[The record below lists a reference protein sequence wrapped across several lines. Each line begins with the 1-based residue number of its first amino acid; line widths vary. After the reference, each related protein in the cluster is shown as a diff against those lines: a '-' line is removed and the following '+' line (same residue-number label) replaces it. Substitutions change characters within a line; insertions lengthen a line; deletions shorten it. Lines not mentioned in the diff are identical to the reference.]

1 MVTSFPKKYG
11 FINCQQFPS
20 FSYNVCIETL
30 SMCILYVCVCV
41 CLCLCVPV
49 CVSVFV
55 GEVFVP
61 ITLMFLTVIHANSTV
76 VLMYNVV

>member
-1 MVTSFPKKYG
+1 MHRDPEHVHF
-11 FINCQQFPS
+11 
-20 FSYNVCIETL
+20 VR
-30 SMCILYVCVCV
+30 VCVCV